1 MKNSVFSLFLG
12 GVLLAAFSATSQ
24 AEDLIVSGTL
34 QITSPATYD
43 NVTVQ
48 STGHLTVDAALTVL
62 GNMTIESGGV
72 VTHSVRLVEGL
83 RLDVAGV
90 LDVQAGGSINVG
102 AKGLLG
108 GYGAQSVDSL
118 EYGETYHPV
127 TGVILR
133 RTGGV
138 DGGSHGGKGGGGYS
152 PPFGLIYGNEMLPTQ
167 LGSGG
172 GGGAAGST
180 MDGGNGGGLLIV
192 TAGELRL
199 GGTIS
204 CTGGSGPDATS
215 GGGGSGGSVS
225 LDVGTLSGA
234 GSVVANGGR
243 SGNGSGSGGG
253 GGGRVSVRYDVM
265 SYTGSMSAKGG
276 SRYGTRTDTYA
287 GSAGTIYLKDN
298 AAAYGDLTFDNAGVT
313 GVIRYTDVTLLGTLG
328 PRTFRTLTVRNLGS
342 LIIDAATSP
351 FTVEQPVMVTGTGAL
366 TVATGGTLAVTNA
379 TGFDVNV
386 ESASTL
392 TLQAGSALS
401 ADAVR
406 ISAGTLNAYID
417 LSYPTGTDF
426 ELSSAGVVNVL
437 GGRTFAS
444 GSFDGGNIKG
454 GTFNLPAGSVLDVAS
469 GAITVASGVTLVK
482 DGTFGATDEIGDVT
496 IQSGGIVTHSS
507 RLVEGLRLDVA
518 GVLNVQAGGIDQCR
532 CEGAVGRVRSAECG
546 LVGVW

>member
-1 MKNSVFSLFLG
+1 M
-12 GVLLAAFSATSQ
+12 
-24 AEDLIVSGTL
+24 
-34 QITSPATYD
+34 
-43 NVTVQ
+43 
-48 STGHLTVDAALTVL
+48 
-62 GNMTIESGGV
+62 
-72 VTHSVRLVEGL
+72 
-83 RLDVAGV
+83 
-90 LDVQAGGSINVG
+90 
-102 AKGLLG
+102 
-108 GYGAQSVDSL
+108 
-118 EYGETYHPV
+118 
-127 TGVILR
+127 
-133 RTGGV
+133 
-138 DGGSHGGKGGGGYS
+138 
-152 PPFGLIYGNEMLPTQ
+152 
-167 LGSGG
+167 
-172 GGGAAGST
+172 
-180 MDGGNGGGLLIV
+180 IV

-518 GVLNVQAGGIDQCR
+518 GVLNVQAGGSINV
-532 CEGAVGRVRSAECG
+532 GAKGLLGGQGGKADGDPLLYGETYNPVTGVIERYTYEVAGGSHGGRGGGPGYVAPYGLIYGSEVAPVQLGSGGGGGNASTAMDGGNGGGLLIVTAGELRLGGTISCTGGSGPDATSGGGGSGGSVSLDVGTLSGAGSIVANGGRSGNG
-546 LVGVW
+546 LGSGGGGEVVSRSGTMR